1 VRGRGLPA
9 RTPGD
14 LELQLRVVLP
24 SGLEPR
30 AKRLYEQMAA
40 ELGSEFDAR
49 KVAAAEAQRQEPNR

>member
-1 VRGRGLPA
+1 
-9 RTPGD
+9 
-14 LELQLRVVLP
+14 
-24 SGLEPR
+24 LEPR